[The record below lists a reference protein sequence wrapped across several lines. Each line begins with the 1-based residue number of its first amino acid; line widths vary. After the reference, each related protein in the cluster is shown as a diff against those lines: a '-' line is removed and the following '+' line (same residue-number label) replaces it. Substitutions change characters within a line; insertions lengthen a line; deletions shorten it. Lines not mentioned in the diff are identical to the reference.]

1 MDTIQIYSNRVIE
14 CAQDNEFSDTYK
26 VKFVI
31 CDFSTNHNHTKINR
45 DKIEDWMGTLK
56 NKPVVGKLVSNGRG
70 GVDFSGH
77 NMRTVIKRD
86 KNGNTYKDTVFD
98 TAAFGTFTDVGIEKI
113 DDDECIVATCEIWK
127 RFENACALIMK
138 RVESGTLNTSWEIE
152 TLDCHFEKEAGEKV
166 KVLDN
171 GIFLGHCLLGAA
183 TKPAYDCSRLLE
195 VAEAAPDFDMEL
207 ADAIQ
212 QDMGAFAENTE
223 DKEVEDMKVN
233 GIETSAEDEKKKP
246 VDGKPT
252 DEKQEDTKSDEPT
265 ENKKKKKDD
274 EPETSAADDDKKKK
288 KEDEEEPAGGEGEP
302 APTNNADPESK
313 DDDDEDG
320 KGKNKEKKVAE
331 VEASALTSED
341 IRCKIR
347 GAIWDKH
354 INADLA
360 FVFPE
365 EHEAWAKSYGY
376 ESTELDFYRFT
387 YSVEGDKITLSEP
400 EAVKLTVSVPDVNST
415 IAERDEKIA
424 SLNEAV
430 ASANEQIQAK
440 DNEIASLNVYKEK
453 FEQAEQERI
462 AAEIAE
468 RKDNLRKYAVSS
480 GLIEK
485 AEVAE
490 GGELAQLIDANDE
503 AGVKSVIAERFM
515 AKNAEK
521 KPAPK
526 KEVSE
531 IKSEEK
537 VRLDLKNYSSD
548 EPRDY
553 KAVMKKYLGR

>member
-1 MDTIQIYSNRVIE
+1 MTILETVQLYSNRVIE
-14 CAQDNEFSDTYK
+14 CSQENEYSDTYK

-31 CDFSTNHNHTKINR
+31 CDFSTNHNHVKLNR
-45 DKIEDWMGTLK
+45 DKIDGWMGTLK
-56 NKPVVGKLVSNGRG
+56 NKPIVGKLVSTGRG
-70 GVDFSGH
+70 GMDFSGH
-77 NMRTVIKRD
+77 NAKIVMRTD
-86 KNGNTYKDTVFD
+86 DNGNMYKDMVFD
-98 TAAFGTFTDVGIEKI
+98 TSAFGTFTDVGIEKI

-138 RVESGTLNTSWEIE
+138 RVESGTLNTSWEIDVLE
-152 TLDCHFEKEAGEKV
+152 SHYENEAGSKV

-171 GIFLGHCLLGAA
+171 GVFIGHCLLGAA
-183 TKPAYDCSRLLE
+183 VRPAYDCSRLLE

-212 QDMGAFAENTE
+212 QDMGAFAENIE
-223 DKEVEDMKVN
+223 DKEVDAMKKKEVV
-233 GIETSAEDEKKKP
+233 TSAEGEKKPAEGDPEEK
-246 VDGKPT
+246 KQ
-252 DEKQEDTKSDEPT
+252 DESKSAEPT
-265 ENKKKKKDD
+265 EDEKKKKDD
-274 EPETSAADDDKKKK
+274 EPETSATEDDKDKKDK
-288 KEDEEEPAGGEGEP
+288 EEPADDEGEP
-302 APTNNADPESK
+302 APADNSEPES
-313 DDDDEDG
+313 DDDDDDG
-320 KGKNKEKKVAE
+320 KGKDKEKKTAE
-331 VEASALTSED
+331 METSALTSED
-341 IRCKIR
+341 IRRKIR
-347 GAIWDKH
+347 AAIWDKR
-354 INADLA
+354 IDADLA

-365 EHEAWAKSYGY
+365 EHEAWAKMYGL

-387 YSVEGDKITLSEP
+387 YSIADDKITLSEP

-480 GLIEK
+480 GLIVD

-503 AGVKSVIAERFM
+503 AGIKNVIAERFM

-548 EPRDY
+548 EPKDY
-553 KAVMKKYLGR
+553 KAVMKAYLGK

>member
-1 MDTIQIYSNRVIE
+1 MTVLETVQLYSNRVIE
-14 CAQDNEFSDTYK
+14 CSQENEYSDTYK

-31 CDFSTNHNHTKINR
+31 CDFSTNHNHVKLNR
-45 DKIEDWMGTLK
+45 DKIDGWMGTLK
-56 NKPVVGKLVSNGRG
+56 NKPIVGKLVSTGRG
-70 GVDFSGH
+70 GMDFSGH
-77 NMRTVIKRD
+77 NAKIVMRTD
-86 KNGNTYKDTVFD
+86 DNGNMYKDMVFD
-98 TAAFGTFTDVGIEKI
+98 TSAFGTFTDVGIEKI

-138 RVESGTLNTSWEIE
+138 RVESGTLNTSWEIDVLE
-152 TLDCHFEKEAGEKV
+152 SHYENEAGSKV

-171 GIFLGHCLLGAA
+171 GVFIGHCLLGAA
-183 TKPAYDCSRLLE
+183 VRPAYDCSRLLE

-212 QDMGAFAENTE
+212 QDMGAFAENIE
-223 DKEVEDMKVN
+223 DKEVDAMKKKEVV
-233 GIETSAEDEKKKP
+233 TSAEGEKKPAEGEPEEK
-246 VDGKPT
+246 KQ
-252 DEKQEDTKSDEPT
+252 DESKSSELTEDE
-265 ENKKKKKDD
+265 KKKKDD
-274 EPETSAADDDKKKK
+274 EPETSATEDDKDKKDKEKPADD
-288 KEDEEEPAGGEGEP
+288 EGEP
-302 APTNNADPESK
+302 APADNSEPES

-320 KGKNKEKKVAE
+320 KGKDKEKKTAE
-331 VEASALTSED
+331 TETSALTSED
-341 IRCKIR
+341 IRRRIR
-347 GAIWDKH
+347 DAIWDKR
-354 INADLA
+354 IEAELA

-365 EHEAWAKSYGY
+365 EHEAWAKMYGR

-387 YSVEGDKITLSEP
+387 YSVADDKITLSEP
-400 EAVKLTVSVPDVNST
+400 EAVKLTVSVPAVNGA

-480 GLIEK
+480 GLIVD

-503 AGVKSVIAERFM
+503 AGIKNVIAERFM

-531 IKSEEK
+531 IKSDGK

-548 EPRDY
+548 EPKDY
-553 KAVMKKYLGR
+553 KAVMKAYLGK

>member
-1 MDTIQIYSNRVIE
+1 MDVVQLYSSRVIE
-14 CAQDNEFSDTYK
+14 CAQDNELSDTYK

-31 CDFSTNHNHTKINR
+31 CDFSTNRNRMKINR

-56 NKPVVGKLVSNGRG
+56 NKPIVGKIVSTGRG

-77 NMRTVIKRD
+77 NMHTVIKRD
-86 KNGNTYKDTVFD
+86 KNGNTYKDSSFD
-98 TAAFGTFTDVGIEKI
+98 TSAFGTFTDVGIEKI

-138 RVESGTLNTSWEIE
+138 RVESGTLNTSWEIQ
-152 TLDCHFEKEAGEKV
+152 TLESHYESEAGAKV

-183 TKPAYDCSRLLE
+183 VKPAYNCSRVLE

-212 QDMGAFAENTE
+212 QDMGAFAENIE
-223 DKEVEDMKVN
+223 DKEVNAMKVKN
-233 GIETSAEDEKKKP
+233 VETSAEDKKKP
-246 VDGKPT
+246 VEGEPVDQK
-252 DEKQEDTKSDEPT
+252 KEDPKSAEPT
-265 ENKKKKKDD
+265 EDEKKKKDD
-274 EPETSAADDDKKKK
+274 EPETSAADDDKKK
-288 KEDEEEPAGGEGEP
+288 DEEKPAEGDEP
-302 APTNNADPESK
+302 APADPESESDDDK
-313 DDDDEDG
+313 DDDEDG
-320 KGKNKEKKVAE
+320 KGKDKEKKVAE
-331 VEASALTSED
+331 TEVSALTTED
-341 IRCKIR
+341 IRRQIR
-347 GAIWDKH
+347 TAIWDKH
-354 INADLA
+354 VDADLA

-365 EHEAWAKSYGY
+365 EHEAWAKKYGPGF
-376 ESTELDFYRFT
+376 TEMDFVRFT
-387 YSVEGDKITLSEP
+387 YSVEDDKITLSEP
-400 EAVKLTVSVPDVNST
+400 EAVKLTVSVPAVNGA

-440 DNEIASLNVYKEK
+440 DSEIASLNVYKEK

-468 RKDNLRKYAVSS
+468 KKDNLRKYAVSS
-480 GLIEK
+480 GLIQD

-490 GGELAQLIDANDE
+490 GGELEQLIDAGDE
-503 AGVKSVIAERFM
+503 AGIKNVIAERFM

-521 KPAPK
+521 KTAPK

-531 IKSEEK
+531 VKEEK
-537 VRLDLKNYSSD
+537 PRVDLKNYNS

-553 KAVMKKYLGR
+553 KDIMKQYLGR

>member
-1 MDTIQIYSNRVIE
+1 MTVLETVQIYSNRVIE
-14 CAQDNEFSDTYK
+14 CSQENEYSDTYK

-31 CDFSTNHNHTKINR
+31 CDFSTNHNHVKLNR
-45 DKIEDWMGTLK
+45 DKIDGWMGTLK
-56 NKPVVGKLVSNGRG
+56 NKPIVGKLVSTGRG
-70 GVDFSGH
+70 GMDFSGH
-77 NMRTVIKRD
+77 NAKIVMRTD
-86 KNGNTYKDTVFD
+86 DNGNMYKDMVFD
-98 TAAFGTFTDVGIEKI
+98 TSAFGTFTDVGIEKI

-138 RVESGTLNTSWEIE
+138 RVESGTLNTSWEIDVLE
-152 TLDCHFEKEAGEKV
+152 SHYENEAGSKV

-171 GIFLGHCLLGAA
+171 GVFIGHCLLGAA
-183 TKPAYDCSRLLE
+183 VRPAYDCSRLLE

-212 QDMGAFAENTE
+212 QDMGAFAENIE
-223 DKEVEDMKVN
+223 DKEVDAMKKKEVV
-233 GIETSAEDEKKKP
+233 TSAEGEKKPAEGEPEEK
-246 VDGKPT
+246 KQ
-252 DEKQEDTKSDEPT
+252 DESKSAEPT
-265 ENKKKKKDD
+265 EDEKKKKDD

-288 KEDEEEPAGGEGEP
+288 DKEEPAGGEGEP
-302 APTNNADPESK
+302 APANNADPESK

-320 KGKNKEKKVAE
+320 KDKEKKTAE
-331 VEASALTSED
+331 TETSALTSED
-341 IRCKIR
+341 IRRKIR
-347 GAIWDKH
+347 DAIWDKR
-354 INADLA
+354 IEADLA

-365 EHEAWAKSYGY
+365 EHEAWAKMYGRN
-376 ESTELDFYRFT
+376 STELDFYRFT
-387 YSVEGDKITLSEP
+387 YSVADDKITLSEP

-430 ASANEQIQAK
+430 VSANEQIQAK

-480 GLIEK
+480 GLIVD

-490 GGELAQLIDANDE
+490 GGELAQLIDSNDE
-503 AGVKSVIAERFM
+503 AGIKNVIAERFM

-531 IKSEEK
+531 IKSEGK

-548 EPRDY
+548 EPKDY
-553 KAVMKKYLGR
+553 KAVMKAYLGK

>member
-86 KNGNTYKDTVFD
+86 KNGNTYKDSVFD

-152 TLDCHFEKEAGEKV
+152 TLESHYESEAGAKV

-223 DKEVEDMKVN
+223 DKEVEDMKLN

-246 VDGKPT
+246 VDSKPT
-252 DEKQEDTKSDEPT
+252 DEKQEDPKSDKPT
-265 ENKKKKKDD
+265 EDEKKKKDD
-274 EPETSAADDDKKKK
+274 
-288 KEDEEEPAGGEGEP
+288 
-302 APTNNADPESK
+302 
-313 DDDDEDG
+313 
-320 KGKNKEKKVAE
+320 
-331 VEASALTSED
+331 
-341 IRCKIR
+341 
-347 GAIWDKH
+347 
-354 INADLA
+354 
-360 FVFPE
+360 
-365 EHEAWAKSYGY
+365 
-376 ESTELDFYRFT
+376 
-387 YSVEGDKITLSEP
+387 
-400 EAVKLTVSVPDVNST
+400 
-415 IAERDEKIA
+415 
-424 SLNEAV
+424 
-430 ASANEQIQAK
+430 
-440 DNEIASLNVYKEK
+440 
-453 FEQAEQERI
+453 
-462 AAEIAE
+462 
-468 RKDNLRKYAVSS
+468 
-480 GLIEK
+480 
-485 AEVAE
+485 
-490 GGELAQLIDANDE
+490 
-503 AGVKSVIAERFM
+503 
-515 AKNAEK
+515 
-521 KPAPK
+521 
-526 KEVSE
+526 
-531 IKSEEK
+531 
-537 VRLDLKNYSSD
+537 
-548 EPRDY
+548 
-553 KAVMKKYLGR
+553 

>member
-86 KNGNTYKDTVFD
+86 KNGNTYKDAVFD
-98 TAAFGTFTDVGIEKI
+98 TAAFGTFTDVCIEKI

-152 TLDCHFEKEAGEKV
+152 TLESHFENEAGAKV

-212 QDMGAFAENTE
+212 QDMGAFAENIE
-223 DKEVEDMKVN
+223 DKEVDAMKMKEVV
-233 GIETSAEDEKKKP
+233 TSAEGEKKPAEGEPEEK
-246 VDGKPT
+246 KQ
-252 DEKQEDTKSDEPT
+252 DESKSAEPT
-265 ENKKKKKDD
+265 EDDKKKKDD
-274 EPETSAADDDKKKK
+274 EPETSATEDDKDKKDEEKPADD
-288 KEDEEEPAGGEGEP
+288 EGEP
-302 APTNNADPESK
+302 APADNSEPES

-320 KGKNKEKKVAE
+320 KGKDKEKKVAE
-331 VEASALTSED
+331 AEVSALTTED
-341 IRCKIR
+341 IRHKIR
-347 GAIWDKH
+347 EAIWAKRID
-354 INADLA
+354 ADLS

-365 EHEAWAKSYGY
+365 EHEAWAKSYGP
-376 ESTELDFYRFT
+376 ESTQLDFVRFT
-387 YSVEGDKITLSEP
+387 YAVEGDKITLSEP
-400 EAVKLTVSVPDVNST
+400 EAVKLTVAVNAVNSV
-415 IAERDEKIA
+415 IAERDEKIS

-480 GLIEK
+480 GLIEE

-503 AGVKSVIAERFM
+503 AGIKNVIAERFM

-548 EPRDY
+548 EPKDY
-553 KAVMKKYLGR
+553 KAVMKAYLGK

>member
-1 MDTIQIYSNRVIE
+1 MTILETVQLYSNRVIE
-14 CAQDNEFSDTYK
+14 CSQENEYSDTYK

-31 CDFSTNHNHTKINR
+31 CDFSTNHNHVKLNR
-45 DKIEDWMGTLK
+45 DKIDGWMGTLK
-56 NKPVVGKLVSNGRG
+56 NKPIVGKLVSTGRG
-70 GVDFSGH
+70 GMDFSGH
-77 NMRTVIKRD
+77 NAKIVMRTD
-86 KNGNTYKDTVFD
+86 DNGNMYKDMVFD
-98 TAAFGTFTDVGIEKI
+98 TSAFGTFTDVGIEKI

-138 RVESGTLNTSWEIE
+138 RVESGTLNTSWEIDVLE
-152 TLDCHFEKEAGEKV
+152 SHYENEAGSKV

-171 GIFLGHCLLGAA
+171 GVFIGHCLLGAA
-183 TKPAYDCSRLLE
+183 VRPAYDCSRLLE

-212 QDMGAFAENTE
+212 QDMGAFAENIE
-223 DKEVEDMKVN
+223 DKEVDAMKKKEVV
-233 GIETSAEDEKKKP
+233 TSAEGEKKPAEGEPEEK
-246 VDGKPT
+246 KQ
-252 DEKQEDTKSDEPT
+252 DESKSAEPT
-265 ENKKKKKDD
+265 EDEKKKKDD
-274 EPETSAADDDKKKK
+274 EPETSATEDDKDKKDK
-288 KEDEEEPAGGEGEP
+288 EEPADDEGEP
-302 APTNNADPESK
+302 APADNSEPES
-313 DDDDEDG
+313 DDDDDDG
-320 KGKNKEKKVAE
+320 KGKDKEKKTAE
-331 VEASALTSED
+331 METSALTSED
-341 IRCKIR
+341 IRRKIR
-347 GAIWDKH
+347 AAIWDKR
-354 INADLA
+354 IDADLA

-365 EHEAWAKSYGY
+365 EHEAWAKMYGL

-387 YSVEGDKITLSEP
+387 YSIADDKITLSEP

-430 ASANEQIQAK
+430 ASANEQIHAK

-480 GLIEK
+480 GLIVD

-503 AGVKSVIAERFM
+503 AGIKNVIAERFM

-548 EPRDY
+548 EPKDY
-553 KAVMKKYLGR
+553 KAVMKAYLGK

>member
-1 MDTIQIYSNRVIE
+1 MTILETVQLYSNRVIE
-14 CAQDNEFSDTYK
+14 CSQENEYSDTYK

-31 CDFSTNHNHTKINR
+31 CDFSTNHNHVKLNR
-45 DKIEDWMGTLK
+45 DKIDGWMGTLK
-56 NKPVVGKLVSNGRG
+56 NKPIVGKLVSTGRG
-70 GVDFSGH
+70 GMDFSGH
-77 NMRTVIKRD
+77 NAKIVMRTD
-86 KNGNTYKDTVFD
+86 DNGNMYKDMVFD
-98 TAAFGTFTDVGIEKI
+98 TSAFGTFTDVGIEKI

-138 RVESGTLNTSWEIE
+138 RVESGTLNTSWEIDVLE
-152 TLDCHFEKEAGEKV
+152 SHYENEAGSKV

-171 GIFLGHCLLGAA
+171 GVFIGHCLLGAA
-183 TKPAYDCSRLLE
+183 VRPAYDCSRLLE

-212 QDMGAFAENTE
+212 QDMGAFAENIE
-223 DKEVEDMKVN
+223 DKEVDAMKKKEVV
-233 GIETSAEDEKKKP
+233 TSAEGEKKPAEGEPEEK
-246 VDGKPT
+246 KQ
-252 DEKQEDTKSDEPT
+252 DESKSAEPT
-265 ENKKKKKDD
+265 EDEKKKKDD
-274 EPETSAADDDKKKK
+274 EPETSATEDDKDKKDK
-288 KEDEEEPAGGEGEP
+288 EEPADDEGEP
-302 APTNNADPESK
+302 APADNSEPES
-313 DDDDEDG
+313 DDDDDDG
-320 KGKNKEKKVAE
+320 KGKDKEKKTAE
-331 VEASALTSED
+331 METSALTSED
-341 IRCKIR
+341 IRRKIR
-347 GAIWDKH
+347 AAIWDKR
-354 INADLA
+354 IDADLA

-365 EHEAWAKSYGY
+365 EHEAWAKSYGP
-376 ESTELDFYRFT
+376 ESTQLDFVRFT
-387 YSVEGDKITLSEP
+387 YAVEGDKITLSEP
-400 EAVKLTVSVPDVNST
+400 EAVKLTVAVNAVNSV
-415 IAERDEKIA
+415 IAERDEKIS

-480 GLIEK
+480 GLIEE

-503 AGVKSVIAERFM
+503 AGIKNVIAERFM

-548 EPRDY
+548 EPKDY
-553 KAVMKKYLGR
+553 KAVMKAYLGK